1 MASRYLLF
9 LADEKDRERGGI
21 SFFDDAKEAA
31 GHAESLLEAGYEQDR
46 IRIFSSDEMDVE
58 VTHKP
63 VVSLTGA
70 DREASQPSEATV
82 SPEAESDDDDDDD
95 DDEKSEV
102 AGVKDGVRLSSLFK
116 TD

>member
-9 LADEKDRERGGI
+9 LADEKERERGDI
-21 SFFDDAKEAA
+21 SFFDDAQEAA

-46 IRIFSSDEMDVE
+46 IRIFNSDEMDVQ

-70 DREASQPSEATV
+70 DGVASETSEAGA
-82 SPEAESDDDDDDD
+82 SPEADSDDDGDDDG
-95 DDEKSEV
+95 KSEV

-116 TD
+116 RD

>member
-82 SPEAESDDDDDDD
+82 SPEAESDDDDD
-95 DDEKSEV
+95 EKSEV